1 MDSPLAQPLT
11 LPCGLQLPNRLVKA
25 AMAECIADGEGLPTR
40 VHHRAY
46 EKWGGGGWGLI
57 MTGNVQV
64 DHRYL
69 GNARDVTT
77 NPTIDTDKQLA
88 RWRAWASACTTPR
101 HTPAIVQLNHPGR
114 QSPMGAGSRG
124 LCARNLAP
132 SAVPLDFGPG
142 LMAQTVSRVV
152 FGVPRAMTQ
161 ADIQTVVQQFVNA
174 ARLAAEAGFQGVE
187 IHAAHGYLLAQFLS
201 ADTNRR
207 TDAYGGSAARRAQ
220 LVVEI
225 IRAVRAATPPRFCVG
240 IKLNS
245 VDHQSA
251 EALKEC
257 VEQLR
262 LIVAA
267 GVDFVEVSGGSYEKP
282 TMMTSETIQGHR
294 PSARTQAREAFFL
307 DFAKAIRRSFPEV
320 PLMVTGGFRTRQGMI
335 DPLQNGDCD
344 MIGLGRPAVLHPTLP
359 AEVIFNERVSA
370 DEARLVT
377 ERAPIS
383 WANRWTKLPVIG
395 AGDESVSIFASFNLD
410 VGLRT

>member
-25 AMAECIADGEGLPTR
+25 AMAEKLADGDGLPTPTLE
-40 VHHRAY
+40 RAY

-57 MTGNVQV
+57 LTGNVQV

-69 GNARDVTT
+69 NGAGDVTMK
-77 NPTIDTDKQLA
+77 PTTSTHKQLA
-88 RWRAWASACTTPR
+88 RWCAWASACTTPR
-101 HTPAIVQLNHPGR
+101 QTPAIVQLNHPGR
-114 QSPMGAGSRG
+114 QSPMGAGSRS
-124 LCARNLAP
+124 LCAQNLAP

-142 LMAQTVSRVV
+142 LMAQTISRLV
-152 FGVPRAMTQ
+152 FGVPRAMTEV
-161 ADIQTVVQQFVNA
+161 DIQTVVQQFVDA

-187 IHAAHGYLLAQFLS
+187 THAAHGYLLAQFLS
-201 ADTNRR
+201 ASTNRR
-207 TDAYGGSAARRAQ
+207 TDAYGGTAARRAQ

-251 EALKEC
+251 EALEEC

-267 GVDFVEVSGGSYEKP
+267 GVDFVEISGGSYEKP
-282 TMMTSETIQGHR
+282 TMMMSEIIQGHR
-294 PSARTQAREAFFL
+294 PSARTEAREAFFL
-307 DFAKAIRRSFPEV
+307 DFASAIRSSFPEV

-335 DPLQNGDCD
+335 DPLQNRDCD

-359 AEVIFNERVSA
+359 VEVILNKRVPA

-377 ERAPIS
+377 ERVPIS

-395 AGDESVSIFASFNLD
+395 AGDESWHYSSRIAEL
-410 VGLRT
+410 GG